1 MGIFSKKRNEEKDFK
16 LHEVTTRLDVLAK
29 EQELMEDFSKDIEKD
44 LRDFAVANDM
54 IDEDTIELIP
64 VLKKYGKKLDNFMEL
79 AYTSAEIEITKTEK
93 LEDTIKELES
103 DLRGVKN
110 ELATTNKTLERI
122 AKALEKK

>member
-1 MGIFSKKRNEEKDFK
+1 MGLFSKKRNEEKDFK
-16 LHEVTTRLDVLAK
+16 INEVSTRLEVLAK
-29 EQELMEDFSKDIEKD
+29 EKELMEDFSKDIEED
-44 LRDFAVANDM
+44 LRNFAVANDM

-64 VLKKYGKKLDNFMEL
+64 ILKKYGKKLDNFMEL
-79 AYTSAEIEITKTEK
+79 AYTSAEIEIIKTES
-93 LEDTIKELES
+93 LEESIKELEH